1 MNFNCTEEL
10 GGVAELDFFLLSE
23 TSNWPIILTDQNS
36 ANVTF
41 TPEMVS
47 VAATIKPDSINAT
60 VNKKQGPEGVI
71 YQISIKMQFITR
83 SEALEQLLDQYEN
96 KPGVVLSKMN
106 NEFQKLYGTDNEP
119 LYMTYEVN
127 EGDKIDSDSATIL
140 EIKGETRTRPFYY
153 TAI

>member
-10 GGVAELDFFLLSE
+10 AGVAELDFFLLTE

-36 ANVTF
+36 SGVTF

-127 EGDKIDSDSATIL
+127 EGDKIDGDSATVI
-140 EIKGETRTRPFYY
+140 EIKGETRTRPVYY
-153 TAI
+153 TVL